1 MPGSSRQ
8 SGREAGSALL
18 SLQQEDQENV
28 NPEKGAPAPHPRA
41 QAALK
46 AGNARGNA
54 PQQRLKTRRV
64 KGREGRWEGR
74 AREGLGLAE
83 RARKHAALSR
93 GNRAAGCVVPGFLA
107 PQALP
112 TLVCRPSAV
121 EAASFQK
128 CPGSYRAISPNL
140 PAPRACRLRSAVCL
154 SLHF

>member
-28 NPEKGAPAPHPRA
+28 NPEKGAPAPQPRA

-74 AREGLGLAE
+74 AREGQK
-83 RARKHAALSR
+83 ARCA
-93 GNRAAGCVVPGFLA
+93 F
-107 PQALP
+107 
-112 TLVCRPSAV
+112 
-121 EAASFQK
+121 
-128 CPGSYRAISPNL
+128 
-140 PAPRACRLRSAVCL
+140 
-154 SLHF
+154 